1 MSRHF
6 GGAHSGGIDRAKL
19 LVFVSVFALIL
30 FTVIAVLIFSS
41 GPTTASVKPVVV
53 EKEEPE
59 IKMVDVLV
67 PNQDI
72 DAGQPLEPALFK
84 KESRPQIGV
93 SGRVVR
99 DFEEIK
105 GHFSR
110 SLIVGGQPLYRDYI
124 TNVRPTNALT
134 ANIPEGFRA
143 VTISVDVRS
152 SVEGFVRA
160 GARVDVVWAS
170 KIRGQPGVTVIVQ
183 NARVLS
189 AERQTDNKI
198 QPGMPV
204 PSTVTLLVTAT
215 DAQKIQLA
223 MTTGSLSLNLRG
235 DTDTGKGI
243 GAGSITITD
252 LLGGQAGAPAEARPD
267 ATINGTIKMRGPD
280 GKLQTYV
287 LRNGK
292 MEPLAE

>member
-1 MSRHF
+1 MGRQF
-6 GGAHSGGIDRAKL
+6 GGSPGGGIDRAKL
-19 LVFVSVFALIL
+19 LVAVSVFALIA
-30 FTVIAVLIFSS
+30 FSVIAVLIFSS

-53 EKEEPE
+53 EKDEPE

-105 GHFSR
+105 GHYSR
-110 SLIVGGQPLYRDYI
+110 SLIVAGQPLYRDYI
-124 TNVRPTNALT
+124 TNVRPTSVIT
-134 ANIPEGFRA
+134 ANIPEGYRA

-152 SVEGFVRA
+152 SVEGFVRP

-170 KIRGQPGVTVIVQ
+170 KIRGQPGVTTIVQ

-189 AERQTDNKI
+189 AERQTDNKV
-198 QPGMPV
+198 QSGLV

-223 MTTGSLSLNLRG
+223 VTTGSLSLNLRG
-235 DTDTGKGI
+235 DSDTGKGI
-243 GAGSITITD
+243 GSGSITISD
-252 LLGGQAGAPAEARPD
+252 LLGQGGNNEPRPD
-267 ATINGTIKMRGPD
+267 ANVQGTIRMRGPD
-280 GKLQTYV
+280 GKMQVYV

-292 MEPLAE
+292 MEPVAD